1 MRRENA
7 CSVQQSLGM
16 TSFDSK
22 SLLLVVLLAVL
33 PRAAD
38 ADRISDMNPTELC
51 TYVARLKVLAY
62 YYYGRGVPRAEVK
75 VHWKGDETAN
85 EVDFVNRTIDEAY
98 AWLSAMQA
106 EPGKLSEQRFGDMV
120 YEACISGTPL

>member
-1 MRRENA
+1 MRRENRLSA
-7 CSVQQSLGM
+7 QQSVRMISCDL
-16 TSFDSK
+16 K
-22 SLLLVVLLAVL
+22 SLMLVVFLAAV
-33 PRAAD
+33 PCAAE

-62 YYYGRGVPRAEVK
+62 YYYGQGVPRAEVK

-106 EPGKLSEQRFGDMV
+106 DPAKLSEQRFGDMV
-120 YEACISGTPL
+120 YEACLSGTPL